1 MRYKYILAILLVSVT
16 VVGAVAVAERNGIL
30 PDKSTWVKVKDNV
43 VLDTRL
49 PDVPKEVSVLKIENK
64 NLDEKG
70 SSNIAEK
77 ILGVKNKEIKS
88 DNTRSVLGDKN
99 NEELEVTVYRR
110 GQLKYSTGNEWKNM
124 YPKEEMASEKQAKDI
139 ASGYI
144 KKLVDADLIN
154 KDMADTSKLEV
165 VDDEIIGYNIK
176 DGSTKTFASNRH
188 VNLDLSYK
196 GIPLRG
202 AGAKVRIYTGKSGEM
217 VGLLNSVGK
226 LVPDKKVSIITPQD
240 AIEKI
245 KKDGYRDITIKSI
258 RLVYDV
264 KSPEENADYIEPAYD
279 IQGHMHTP
287 NGDAG
292 FALIVPAAR

>member
-1 MRYKYILAILLVSVT
+1 MKYKYILAILLVSVM
-16 VVGAVAVAERNGIL
+16 VVGAVAVSERNGKI
-30 PDKSTWVKVKDNV
+30 PDIGSWVKVKDNV
-43 VLDTRL
+43 ELKTRL
-49 PDVPKEVSVLKIENK
+49 PDVPKEVPILKIDNK
-64 NLDEKG
+64 NLDERG

-77 ILGVKNKEIKS
+77 VLGIKNTEIKS
-88 DNTRSVLGDKN
+88 DNTRSVLGNKN
-99 NEELEVTVYRR
+99 DEETEITVYKR

-124 YPKEEMASEKQAKDI
+124 YTKDEMVSEKQAKDI
-139 ASGYI
+139 AAGYI
-144 KKLVDADLIN
+144 KKLVDADIIN

-165 VDDEIIGYNIK
+165 VDDEIVAYNIK

-196 GIPLRG
+196 GIPLSG
-202 AGAKVRIYTGKSGEM
+202 AGAKVRIYTGKSGDV

-226 LVPDKKVSIITPQD
+226 LVPDKKVPIITPQE

-245 KKDGYRDITIKSI
+245 KKDGYRDITIESI

-264 KSPEENADYIEPAYD
+264 KSPEENADYAEPVWD
-279 IQGHMHTP
+279 IQGQTHTP

-292 FALIVPAAR
+292 FALIVPATK

>member
-1 MRYKYILAILLVSVT
+1 MLLISMT
-16 VVGAVAVAERNGIL
+16 IVGAVAVAERNGII

-49 PDVPKEVSVLKIENK
+49 PDVPKEVSILKIENK
-64 NLDEKG
+64 NLDERG
-70 SSNIAEK
+70 SGNIAEK

-88 DNTRSVLGDKN
+88 DNTRSVLADKD
-99 NEELEVTVYRR
+99 NEELEVTVYRK

-124 YPKEEMASEKQAKDI
+124 YKKEEMVSEKQAKDI

-144 KKLVDADLIN
+144 KKLVDADLIS
-154 KDMADTSKLEV
+154 KDMADTSRLEV
-165 VDDEIIGYNIK
+165 VDDEIIGYNTK

-188 VNLDLSYK
+188 VNLGLSYK
-196 GIPLRG
+196 DIPLDG
-202 AGAKVRIYTGKSGEM
+202 PGAKVRIYMGKSGEV

-226 LVPDKKVSIITPQD
+226 LVPDKKVAIITPKE

-245 KKDGYRDITIKSI
+245 KKDGYRDITITSI
-258 RLVYDV
+258 ELIYDV
-264 KSPEENADYIEPAYD
+264 KSPEDNVNYVKPAYN
-279 IQGHMHTP
+279 IQGSMHTS

-292 FALIVPAAR
+292 FALIVSAEK